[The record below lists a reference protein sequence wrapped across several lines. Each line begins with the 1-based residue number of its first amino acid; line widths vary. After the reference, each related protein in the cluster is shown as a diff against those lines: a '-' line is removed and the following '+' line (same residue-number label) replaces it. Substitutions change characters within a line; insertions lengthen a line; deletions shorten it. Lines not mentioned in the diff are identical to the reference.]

1 MHTINRDNKM
11 IKKLFYTS
19 IFLCLACLTVGAQTK
34 KTDVLVVG
42 NSNAAVA
49 AAIQSAISGVKTTL
63 LLQAKGFDFVEITT
77 KINSGLTET
86 FLQKYHKAAQTPDSL
101 KLAKF
106 DKQLANVVL
115 AKWTDSVKNLTVIKD
130 FVWTEAD
137 AHTNSWSIKISNGET
152 IKAKILIN
160 TNDEKLNARL
170 KITAKTVTPKAIDY
184 SNTIYRTSVAGGMD
198 LNGTS
203 ANYVSLYDLLLPNTE
218 NLVWVSDPKSMLIG
232 QAAGATAAYA
242 AFFDTK
248 VSLSNLKKIQ
258 GELINYKLNLMPFSD
273 IKTTDTNWKAIQFVG
288 LTGVIKSDIK
298 ATGAFFNPEKAVTT
312 EEIKQPFKDHF
323 YKAQIWFD
331 DYKMEQITIG
341 SAINLICYVGNKDET
356 ATKKQLTKNW
366 KTSYQFKTDLDFNR
380 QITRRELAVILQDY
394 APPFNVFIDKVGK
407 IVR

>member
-1 MHTINRDNKM
+1 M

-19 IFLCLACLTVGAQTK
+19 IFLCMACLTVGAQTK

-49 AAIQSAISGVKTTL
+49 AAMQSAISGVKTTL

-115 AKWTDSVKNLTVIKD
+115 TKWTDSVKNLTVIKD
-130 FVWTEAD
+130 DVWMEAD
-137 AHTNSWSIKISNGET
+137 AHANSWPIKLSNGET

-170 KITAKTVTPKAIDY
+170 KITAKTVTPIGIDY
-184 SNTIYRTSVAGGMD
+184 SKTIYRTSIAGGMD

-203 ANYVSLYDLLLPNTE
+203 ANIFSLYDLLLPNTE
-218 NLVWVSDPKSMLIG
+218 NLVWISDPKSMLIG

-258 GELINYKLNLMPFSD
+258 FS
-273 IKTTDTNWKAIQFVG
+273 K
-288 LTGVIKSDIK
+288 
-298 ATGAFFNPEKAVTT
+298 
-312 EEIKQPFKDHF
+312 
-323 YKAQIWFD
+323 IW
-331 DYKMEQITIG
+331 
-341 SAINLICYVGNKDET
+341 
-356 ATKKQLTKNW
+356 
-366 KTSYQFKTDLDFNR
+366 
-380 QITRRELAVILQDY
+380 
-394 APPFNVFIDKVGK
+394 
-407 IVR
+407 